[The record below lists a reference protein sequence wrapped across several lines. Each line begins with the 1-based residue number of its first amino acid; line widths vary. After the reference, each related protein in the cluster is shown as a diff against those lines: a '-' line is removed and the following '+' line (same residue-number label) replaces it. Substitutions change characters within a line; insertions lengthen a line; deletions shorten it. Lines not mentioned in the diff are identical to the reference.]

1 MNYAKLSEL
10 QKNSLLSFEQFL
22 SVHKL
27 KNAPTSNIKLQKVLN
42 QLDLECSIT
51 MRDDPFSDDCGI
63 INLHPINGTH
73 WVCFFN
79 NFYFDSYACPPPQ
92 NILNYIKSKF
102 GKCIYSTYQIQK
114 HDSLCGAYCL
124 YILYLSNTIGF
135 KKAVLDLYY
144 QVLNTSK

>member
-1 MNYAKLSEL
+1 MNY
-10 QKNSLLSFEQFL
+10 LSFNQFI
-22 SVHKL
+22 KL
-27 KNAPTSNIKLQKVLN
+27 FKLRNEATSNIKLNNILKQLN
-42 QLDLECSIT
+42 LDCPIT
-51 MRDDPFSDDCGI
+51 MRDDPIFSHSGI
-63 INLHPINGTH
+63 INLHPFRGTH

-79 NFYFDSYACPPPQ
+79 EYYFDSYACPPPQ

-124 YILYLSNTIGF
+124 YILYLSHIIGF

-144 QVLNTSK
+144 QILNP